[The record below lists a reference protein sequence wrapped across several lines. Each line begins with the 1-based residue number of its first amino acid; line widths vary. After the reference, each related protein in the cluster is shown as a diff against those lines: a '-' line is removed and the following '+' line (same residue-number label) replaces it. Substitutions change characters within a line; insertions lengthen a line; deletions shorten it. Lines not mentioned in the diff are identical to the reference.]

1 MNASL
6 KKIMFYRYKQLMIF
20 LCLIISGV
28 YLFQTISGISSWNSR
43 HKYFSSSE
51 SYVNFEKQLA
61 DSYEFEDAEAGKIFL
76 YYNLKTDKSIYT
88 NNFDDYKKYSL
99 TMFNPNSDA
108 NQQSFNSYPYYDEHF
123 LQFAILFGI
132 TGILLFLLDLKT
144 NFNALMF
151 TSKFKRSSIYWY
163 KYYFIGGTIALTLL
177 ISKIVSII
185 AYRFFIPIN
194 YLNISLK
201 QHIISSFSGWIFLI
215 TFFLICSF
223 AGLVIGDWFLGMAAT
238 LTIFFTLQTFLS
250 NIDYINL
257 TFFTTNSESIS
268 VVKATAL
275 DQLLPVAQTT
285 TQPINYLPIFILII
299 FSLSSLFFG
308 QFVFNNI
315 SLEEK
320 NNFIMVSK
328 FKRLFQFIIMTYGLI
343 TTCTGLFIMTV
354 FPSEVLNMSTII
366 LNWSKMILLFFII
379 YFISEYIL
387 FNKKP
392 KLLEKLL
399 F

>member
-6 KKIMFYRYKQLMIF
+6 KKIMFYRYKKLMIF
-20 LCLIISGV
+20 LCLLITGV

-43 HKYFSSSE
+43 HKYFSSPE
-51 SYVNFEKQLA
+51 SYTQFEKQLA

-76 YYNLKTDKSIYT
+76 YYDLNKDMSIYT
-88 NNFDDYKKYSL
+88 NKFDDYKKYSL

-144 NFNALMF
+144 NFNALLF
-151 TSKFKRSSIYWY
+151 TSKFKRSTIYWY
-163 KYYFIGGTIALTLL
+163 KYYFIGGTLSLTLL
-177 ISKIVSII
+177 VSKIASIF

-201 QHIISSFSGWIFLI
+201 QHIISSFSGWLFLI
-215 TFFLICSF
+215 SLFLICSF
-223 AGLVIGDWFLGMAAT
+223 AGLVIGDWFLGIAAT

-250 NIDYINL
+250 NIEYIHQ
-257 TFFTTNSESIS
+257 TFFTTNSETVS

-275 DQLLPVAQTT
+275 DNLLPVAQTT
-285 TQPINYLPIFILII
+285 TQPINYLPIFILIL
-299 FSLSSLFFG
+299 FSLSTLFFG
-308 QFVFNNI
+308 QFIFNNI

-328 FKRLFQFIIMTYGLI
+328 FKRLFQLIIMIYGLI
-343 TTCTGLFIMTV
+343 TTCTGLFIMIV

-366 LNWSKMILLFFII
+366 LNWTKIILTFLILF
-379 YFISEYIL
+379 FISEYIL